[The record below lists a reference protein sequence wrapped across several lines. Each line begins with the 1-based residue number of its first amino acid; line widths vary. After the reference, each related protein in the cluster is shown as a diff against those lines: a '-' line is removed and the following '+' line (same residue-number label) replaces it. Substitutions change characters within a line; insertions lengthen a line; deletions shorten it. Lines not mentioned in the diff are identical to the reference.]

1 MISKERNHYTKREM
15 NYKHKVTRRNMTITL
30 DYLVPI
36 KRKLSEIHI
45 IKSISSKSKKEI
57 SISTNQYQYL

>member
-1 MISKERNHYTKREM
+1 MISKERNHYIKREM
-15 NYKHKVTRRNMTITL
+15 NYKLKVTRRNMTTTL

-36 KRKLSEIHI
+36 KRKLSVIHI
-45 IKSISSKSKKEI
+45 VKSISSKSKKEI